1 MGDFLMGNEKNQ
13 GYVDGK
19 PIFFDYCKVN
29 WLYVAAVNAIV
40 EELGYED
47 SGKVKLYWY
56 LRSKVLGDSGALR
69 CIC

>member
-1 MGDFLMGNEKNQ
+1 MVNL
-13 GYVDGK
+13 
-19 PIFFDYCKVN
+19 FFFNYCEVN
-29 WLYVAAVNAIV
+29 WLCVAAVNAVV

-56 LRSKVLGDSGALR
+56 LRGKMLGDSGALR